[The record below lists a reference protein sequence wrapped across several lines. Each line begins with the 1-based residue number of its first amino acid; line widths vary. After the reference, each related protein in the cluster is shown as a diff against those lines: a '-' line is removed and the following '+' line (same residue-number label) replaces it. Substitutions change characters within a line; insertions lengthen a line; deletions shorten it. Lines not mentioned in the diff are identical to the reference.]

1 MGPVFSFAYIDGT
14 TGGMVVQLLLGGF
27 VGGFVVFKLAARSLI
42 DKILRRKTTYD
53 DEIDAADEPADRAA

>member
-1 MGPVFSFAYIDGT
+1 MFSLAYIDGT

-42 DKILRRKTTYD
+42 DKILRRNTDYD
-53 DEIDAADEPADRAA
+53 DDELAEEPADRAA